1 MLFIIASQGAFISQR
16 MKIATPLKKTII
28 AVLTGAF
35 LTLVISGCSDDEKPK
50 ATASGQINTHNVFDH
65 AHGSDV
71 TDLEK
76 HKFEHDFA
84 DQCVAREIQQSI
96 NKDVDKERFAK
107 PCMCIA
113 KFMMKDLTAKEAEK
127 FLKEHKNTQSLRI
140 RFENAAYHCLQEK
153 PQSKSPN
160 LFGKR

>member
-1 MLFIIASQGAFISQR
+1 MKTKNSTITKNLFA
-16 MKIATPLKKTII
+16 L
-28 AVLTGAF
+28 AVLVLAAA
-35 LTLVISGCSDDEKPK
+35 LLPGCSDDKPK
-50 ATASGQINTHNVFDH
+50 TAGKAKTAAQNRPVHNPFDH
-65 AHGSDV
+65 SHDIEV

-84 DQCVAREIQQSI
+84 EQCVQREIKNSV
-96 NKDVDKERFAK
+96 NKAEDKLRYAK

-113 KFMMKDLTAKEAEK
+113 RYMMKDLTAVEAEK

-153 PQSKSPN
+153 AHPQPPQ

>member
-1 MLFIIASQGAFISQR
+1 
-16 MKIATPLKKTII
+16 MKISTYLKKLIF
-28 AVLTGAF
+28 AVLAGTVIVMF
-35 LTLVISGCSDDEKPK
+35 ISGCSDEKPK
-50 ATASGQINTHNVFDH
+50 TATPAPAKPAKTGTHNVFDH
-65 AHGSDV
+65 EHGSDV
-71 TDLEK
+71 SDLEK
-76 HKFEHDFA
+76 HKFEHEFA
-84 DQCVAREIQQSI
+84 DQCVARELEQSV
-96 NKDVDKERFAK
+96 NKDVDKARFEK

-153 PQSKSPN
+153 AQPKSPN

>member
-1 MLFIIASQGAFISQR
+1 MTTRKIIFAAVTAVVFAAS
-16 MKIATPLKKTII
+16 L
-28 AVLTGAF
+28 
-35 LTLVISGCSDDEKPK
+35 SGCSDDKPK
-50 ATASGQINTHNVFDH
+50 SKIVAKKAVHNPFDH
-65 AHGSDV
+65 SHDGTV

-84 DQCVAREIQQSI
+84 EQCVDRELKNSV
-96 NKDVDKERFAK
+96 NKEYDRKRFSK
-107 PCMCIA
+107 SCMCIA
-113 KFMMKDLTAKEAEK
+113 TYMMKDLTAVEAEK

-153 PQSKSPN
+153 NQPKSPK

>member
-1 MLFIIASQGAFISQR
+1 
-16 MKIATPLKKTII
+16 MKISKYLKKII
-28 AVLTGAF
+28 FAVLTGAAVA
-35 LTLVISGCSDDEKPK
+35 LLVSGCSDDEKPNAAAPVK
-50 ATASGQINTHNVFDH
+50 SAKINTKNVFDH

-71 TDLEK
+71 SDLEK

-84 DQCVAREIQQSI
+84 DQCVARELQQSI
-96 NKDVDKERFAK
+96 NKDVDKKRFEK

-153 PQSKSPN
+153 TQPKSPN

>member
-1 MLFIIASQGAFISQR
+1 MNAH
-16 MKIATPLKKTII
+16 KILMPLSIL
-28 AVLTGAF
+28 VF
-35 LTLVISGCSDDEKPK
+35 LTMTVGCSDDKPAPNA
-50 ATASGQINTHNVFDH
+50 ATSAAKTKKHNPFDH
-65 AHGSDV
+65 SHGAEV

-84 DQCVAREIQQSI
+84 EECVEREIHNSI
-96 NKDVDKERFAK
+96 NKDNDRKLFKK

-113 KFMMKDLTAKEAEK
+113 RYMMKDLTAVEAGK

-153 PQSKSPN
+153 VQPKSPN
-160 LFGKR
+160 IFGKQ